1 MRRHFHRAQFVD
13 EVLGVI
19 GFVGA
24 QGDRVRPV
32 GARFDHVQRRYALR
46 VTVGWRQTG
55 IDDSVVEVCVSVD
68 RLWP

>member
-46 VTVGWRQTG
+46 VTVG
-55 IDDSVVEVCVSVD
+55 
-68 RLWP
+68 